1 MNRANDVTLNNGV
14 KMPSIGYGV
23 SRMTD
28 EKKCEEAVLK
38 AIECGYRL
46 IDITDAYGSEV
57 AVGRAIKKSGV
68 KREELFITT
77 ELWFIDTNKHAKI
90 GFSRS
95 LERLGLD
102 YIDLCLIP
110 LPYNDYYY
118 YVAWRALE
126 ELYADGKIKAIGV
139 ENFTQNRL
147 AVLLHFNKVVPA
159 VNRVLAVL
167 LHFNKVVPA
176 VNRVE
181 CNAYFQREDDRK
193 YMKEQHIFMQ
203 ARSPLASW
211 KKELFSEKILC
222 EIAAAHGKT
231 VAQIVLRWLIQR
243 GIVPVVK
250 STNPEHMKENIAI
263 YDFELTDSEMSAIA
277 TLDTGHSPLFLPR
290 TT

>member
-1 MNRANDVTLNNGV
+1 MNRANDVILLKCV
-14 KMPSIGYGV
+14 KMTSIGYGV

-77 ELWFIDTNKHAKI
+77 ELWLTDTNEC
-90 GFSRS
+90 FSRS

-126 ELYADGKIKAIGV
+126 KLYADGKIKAIGV
-139 ENFTQNRL
+139 ENFTQNR
-147 AVLLHFNKVVPA
+147 
-159 VNRVLAVL
+159 LAVL

>member
-1 MNRANDVTLNNGV
+1 MR
-14 KMPSIGYGV
+14 
-23 SRMTD
+23 
-28 EKKCEEAVLK
+28 
-38 AIECGYRL
+38 YRL

-77 ELWFIDTNKHAKI
+77 ELWLTDTNEC
-90 GFSRS
+90 FSRS

-126 ELYADGKIKAIGV
+126 KLYADGKIKAIGV
-139 ENFTQNRL
+139 ENFTQNR
-147 AVLLHFNKVVPA
+147 
-159 VNRVLAVL
+159 LAVL